1 MILRNTPLKV
11 YSNLNIFLSFRTQSA
26 KNYMYVCILQYSIAV
41 QNYRNFW
48 NEFKKMWSDH
58 VNLAVVQIPGE
69 L

>member
-26 KNYMYVCILQYSIAV
+26 KNYVCILQYSIAV

-48 NEFKKMWSDH
+48 NGFKKMCSDH